1 MARPKQKIF
10 VEVDADMVV
19 MEGVLVVRGYMGDGR
34 AFWHTF
40 PIEET
45 PAWTQSD
52 LCRRAHEKLEHILR
66 TKA

>member
-1 MARPKQKIF
+1 MARPKQTIS
-10 VEVDADMVV
+10 VEVDAEMVV
-19 MEGVLVVRGYMGDGR
+19 RSGVLIVQGYMEDGR
-34 AFWHTF
+34 PFWRTF

-52 LCRRAHEKLEHILR
+52 LCRRAHEKLEQLLR